1 MPFFGRI
8 QIRIQ
13 PKRFLFD
20 LIRKFATLQIS
31 IYVPKALISYNVES
45 VPTNNTGTGHCLR
58 FDAKAGRVAF
68 TVGVRSP
75 LVDITH
81 TTASILVA
89 APPPPMRA
97 DRVGTGTA

>member
-13 PKRFLFD
+13 LKRFLFY

-31 IYVPKALISYNVES
+31 IYVPIALISYNVES

-75 LVDITH
+75 SVDIMH

-89 APPPPMRA
+89 ASPPMRA

>member
-1 MPFFGRI
+1 MFYAIFWSDPDPDPTKKI
-8 QIRIQ
+8 
-13 PKRFLFD
+13 
-20 LIRKFATLQIS
+20 LIRPDPQVRNTANFNLCT
-31 IYVPKALISYNVES
+31 ALISYNVES

-75 LVDITH
+75 LVDIMH

-89 APPPPMRA
+89 ASPPMRA
-97 DRVGTGTA
+97 ERVGTGTA